1 MAGSLKLP
9 VQQCDLIFYCYVHP
23 LNYQKAKETNDLKQ
37 WLVQILQ
44 LIHWYYVNKIM
55 LLTPHMLLLNK
66 LMSS

>member
-1 MAGSLKLP
+1 MAGSLKSP

-44 LIHWYYVNKIM
+44 LIHWYYANEM
-55 LLTPHMLLLNK
+55 LLIPHMLLLNK
-66 LMSS
+66 SMSS

>member
-1 MAGSLKLP
+1 MAGSLKSP